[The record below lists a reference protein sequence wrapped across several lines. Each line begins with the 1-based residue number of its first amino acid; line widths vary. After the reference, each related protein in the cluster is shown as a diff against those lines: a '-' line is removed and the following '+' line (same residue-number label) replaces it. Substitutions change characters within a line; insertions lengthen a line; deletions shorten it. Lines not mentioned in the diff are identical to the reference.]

1 MEEDVRRDCA
11 SHFSLICVHGT
22 GLAKIHPPLPAAVEE
37 TANEK
42 SRAYPSHCVSYPCS
56 WARPDQVLAL
66 TASGTVG
73 YATCRRY
80 NAQRGE
86 LEKARFRFNY

>member
-1 MEEDVRRDCA
+1 MSGEILHRT
-11 SHFSLICVHGT
+11 SHLSVSMGQDSQKSTHVH
-22 GLAKIHPPLPAAVEE
+22 LPAAVEE

-42 SRAYPSHCVSYPCS
+42 SRAYPSPCVSYPCS
-56 WARPDQVLAL
+56 SARHDQVLAL

-86 LEKARFRFNY
+86 LY